1 MMERVDDSQRQTILG
16 QIRASLRRGAL
27 DSPPQRPVEPTF
39 VPARAR
45 GEPALLVQ
53 RFVQEAEKVET
64 TVHRVASIE
73 GVPDEVA
80 RYLAAENL
88 PAVLRMAPDHRLA
101 AIPWARRQTITVT
114 TGKSDGSD
122 EVGLTGALAG
132 VAETGTLV
140 LHSGPESPTTLNF
153 LPATHI
159 VVLNT
164 DQIVGA
170 YEQALAVLRAA
181 GPLPRTINFITGPS
195 RTADIEQQLEL
206 GAHGPRR
213 LHIVLVDDASIQP
226 GEEFGSDNGGG
237 GNG

>member
-1 MMERVDDSQRQTILG
+1 MMERGGDSRRQTILT
-16 QIRASLRRGAL
+16 QIRMSLRRDAL
-27 DSPPQRPVEPTF
+27 ELPPMRPHEPTI
-39 VPARAR
+39 VPARAQ
-45 GEPALLVQ
+45 GDAALLIQ
-53 RFVQEAEKVET
+53 RFVQEAEEVAT
-64 TVHRVASIE
+64 TVQRVASME
-73 GVPDEVA
+73 DVPDEVA

-101 AIPWARRQTITVT
+101 AIPWPRYPTITVT
-114 TGKSDGSD
+114 TGGSDGID

-159 VVLNT
+159 VVLNA

-170 YEQALAVLRAA
+170 YEQAIVLLRAA

-213 LHIVLVDDASIQP
+213 LHIVLVEDASIK
-226 GEEFGSDNGGG
+226 NGGEHG
-237 GNG
+237 AGNG

>member
-1 MMERVDDSQRQTILG
+1 MMESGNDSQRQTILG
-16 QIRASLRRGAL
+16 QIRASLNRDAL
-27 DSPPQRPVEPTF
+27 DSPPPRTIEQAL

-45 GEPALLVQ
+45 GDAALLVQ
-53 RFVQEAEKVET
+53 RFVQEAEEVAT
-64 TVHRVASIE
+64 TVHRVASNE
-73 GVPDEVA
+73 DVPDEVA

-101 AIPWARRQTITVT
+101 AIPWTRRPTITVT
-114 TGKSDGSD
+114 IGDSDGGD

-170 YEQALAVLRAA
+170 YEQAIALLRAA

-213 LHIVLVDDASIQP
+213 LHIVLVEDASIKHG
-226 GEEFGSDNGGG
+226 GEHGADNGGA
-237 GNG
+237 NG

>member
-1 MMERVDDSQRQTILG
+1 MENGDNIQRQTILS
-16 QIRASLRRGAL
+16 QLQASLRRGPL
-27 DSPPQRPVEPTF
+27 ESPPPRTFEPTI

-45 GEPALLVQ
+45 GEAVLLVR
-53 RFVQEAEKVET
+53 RFVQEAEAAAAT
-64 TVHRVASIE
+64 ISRVASIE
-73 GVPDEVA
+73 DVPDEVA
-80 RYLAAENL
+80 RYLIAGNL
-88 PAVLRMAPDHRLA
+88 PTVLRMAPDFRLA
-101 AIPWARRQTITVT
+101 RIPWARRPTLTIT
-114 TGKSDGSD
+114 TGASDGSD

-140 LHSGPESPTTLNF
+140 LHSGAESPTTLNF

-164 DQIVGA
+164 DQIVGP
-170 YEQALAVLRAA
+170 YEQAIALLRAA

-213 LHIVLVDDASIQP
+213 LHIVLVDDPSIGSF
-226 GEEFGSDNGGG
+226 GEHGVVNVSRYG
-237 GNG
+237 

>member
-1 MMERVDDSQRQTILG
+1 MMERGDDSQRETILG
-16 QIRASLRRGAL
+16 QIRASLRRDAL
-27 DSPPQRPVEPTF
+27 DSLPPRPLEPTL

-45 GEPALLVQ
+45 GDAALLVQ
-53 RFVQEAEKVET
+53 RFVQEAEEVAT
-64 TVHRVASIE
+64 TVHGVASIE
-73 GVPDEVA
+73 DVPDEVA

-101 AIPWARRQTITVT
+101 AIPWAMRPTITVT
-114 TGKSDGSD
+114 TGGSDGSD

-170 YEQALAVLRAA
+170 YEQAIALLRAA

-213 LHIVLVDDASIQP
+213 LHIVLVEEASMKH
-226 GEEFGSDNGGG
+226 GGLDG
-237 GNG
+237 